1 MIRCIVCH
9 RSSLVRY
16 SYLFVKD
23 LMLGEVVIMNALSH
37 CLQSAKDCHEN
48 TNSSLNDLI
57 NFDIRNGLA
66 SSGSCLCKD

>member
-1 MIRCIVCH
+1 MIRCILF
-9 RSSLVRY
+9 SLLRY

-37 CLQSAKDCHEN
+37 RLQSAKDCHEN
-48 TNSSLNDLI
+48 TNSSLIDLI
-57 NFDIRNGLA
+57 NFGIRDGVV